1 MRMETADIFWRQ
13 EIRGWRQEIRLETAE
28 AGLETAEA
36 GLETA
41 DIFWR
46 QQIFF
51 GDSRYI
57 WRQQI
62 YLETGDIFQV
72 DLVTPRRCPYFYPIL
87 FFIFAAYSIIYTSKV
102 FIFNTYALVKEETRK
117 GAMRGT
123 NLMLRTQV

>member
-13 EIRGWRQEIRLETAE
+13 EIRGWRQQIRLETAD
-28 AGLETAEA
+28 AGLETADA

-72 DLVTPRRCPYFYPIL
+72 DLETPRRCPSCYDSNHNSDPR
-87 FFIFAAYSIIYTSKV
+87 FAGSADVIVNHWSEQ
-102 FIFNTYALVKEETRK
+102 FENP
-117 GAMRGT
+117 
-123 NLMLRTQV
+123 